1 MADTSLI
8 FNVIARD
15 SGVGRVLDR
24 IAGGFRGAG
33 AAAEEALEQ
42 ASTGTEN
49 LDRQI
54 EEATDRVR
62 QLAEEFE
69 RTGDKTLFGKITRE
83 KSLITQLSK
92 VRDEIR
98 RTKDESNDATQDV
111 DRLGGI
117 FSRVAGAASGFGSSL
132 VGAAGNAASMA
143 SSIGGLV
150 AMALALNAFAVVAA
164 PALYTFGAAAGA
176 IPAML
181 SGAIAAIAVLKMG
194 MSGLGEN
201 WDAMNAPAGGGGGG
215 GGGAPKVDMTPKIR
229 AVEAAQRDVA
239 RSSRDMKDAQ
249 VALEEAQLNVAKAHE
264 VAAERI
270 SDLNREYRSAKQ
282 DQADATQG
290 LVEAEQQLRLAQGR
304 GNPEEIARAEAAV
317 NRQMIAVEEAADKA
331 DDLGKEYRDA
341 SEKGVEGSD
350 EVTEAKKREADAQ
363 RRVQD
368 AAEAHKLA
376 IQRLADANADLKRKM
391 DSATAGGGGLRQE
404 LPRIA
409 SSAREFLEEL
419 KRLKPAFDDLRL
431 DIQQRLFEGL
441 AGKLRT
447 LAERWLPALHKGL
460 GGMADMINGVVKTAF
475 DSLSEPEFIQNM
487 LTGLESF
494 TDMLGDIGQAIAGP
508 FVDAWGRLSAA
519 SAPVLQVIGEK
530 VSGIIIRFS
539 EWIKKMDETGALD
552 SFFDKASKI
561 LGDTFD
567 ILTSIVRIAGS
578 VISALF
584 GSNLGSTDT
593 WENLADL
600 LDRIADWMAQPDTQ
614 AAISEYIN
622 KFMGLVSIIGW
633 FLKNMDEIP
642 GRFRTA
648 IEWFQALPQRAE
660 QFFSQ
665 LPGHANRWFSRMVS
679 RMGYWVGYGIG
690 WSIRQFGAMPGR
702 IGNAIRNLPTYFR
715 RIGTWLVDAVSGLP
729 TRMWYTGRDIVKGIW
744 EGIQAWSSWL
754 YGQAYNFAAGIWNG
768 VQNALGIHSPS
779 KVMADKV
786 GRWIPAGIAA
796 GMDGNKGAVTD
807 AVARMAKSLEA
818 TTLPIPA
825 LGMDE
830 AMANVGATLTVAARR
845 QRVEVVTKLDVTGQD
860 GEFKK
865 LVRSMARTSNL
876 YQNNGQ
882 NRG

>member
-1 MADTSLI
+1 VADTSLI

-33 AAAEEALEQ
+33 AAAEEALAEA
-42 ASTGTEN
+42 ASGTEN

-54 EEATDRVR
+54 EEATERVR
-62 QLAEEFE
+62 ELAEEFE
-69 RTGDKTLFGKITRE
+69 RTGDKTLFGKISRE
-83 KSLITQLSK
+83 RALITQLSK
-92 VRDEIR
+92 VRNEIR
-98 RTKDESNDATQDV
+98 GTKDDAGDATQDV

-117 FSRVAGAASGFGSSL
+117 FSRVAGVAGGFGSSL
-132 VGAAGNAASMA
+132 VSAGGSAASMA

-150 AMALALNAFAVVAA
+150 VLALGLQVFATVAA
-164 PALYTFGAAAGA
+164 PALYAFGGAAAA

-181 SGAIAAIAVLKMG
+181 SGAIAAIATLKMG
-194 MSGLGEN
+194 LSGLSEN
-201 WDAMNAPAGGGGGG
+201 WAAMNAPAAGGGGGG
-215 GGGAPKVDMTPKIR
+215 GGGAAVDMTPKIR
-229 AVEAAQRDVA
+229 AVEAAQRDVTRSA
-239 RSSRDMKDAQ
+239 RDLKDAQ
-249 VALEEAQLNVAKAHE
+249 TALAEAQANVGKAHE

-270 SDLNREYRSAKQ
+270 SDLNREYRQAKQ
-282 DQADATQG
+282 DQAEASQS

-304 GNPEEIARAEAAV
+304 GNEDEILKAQMAV
-317 NRQMIAVEEAADKA
+317 DKQRLAVEEAADKT
-331 DDLGKEYRDA
+331 DDLGKEYADA
-341 SEKGVEGSD
+341 ARKGVNGSD
-350 EVTEAKKREADAQ
+350 EVVEARKREADAQ

-368 AAEAHKLA
+368 AAEQNRLA
-376 IQRLADANADLKRKM
+376 IQRLGDAQADLKRKIEG
-391 DSATAGGGGLRQE
+391 ATAGGGGLRQE

-409 SSAREFLEEL
+409 SNAREFLEEL

-441 AGKLRT
+441 AGKLRI

-460 GGMADMINGVVKTAF
+460 GGMADMINDVVSTAF
-475 DSLSEPEFIQNM
+475 DSLSEPEFIENM
-487 LTGLESF
+487 LTGLEAF

-508 FVDAWGRLSAA
+508 FIDAWGRLSAA

-530 VSGIIIRFS
+530 ISGIIIRFS
-539 EWIKKMDETGALD
+539 DWIAKMDESGSLD
-552 SFFDKASKI
+552 SFMNKAADV
-561 LGDTFD
+561 LGSIFD
-567 ILTSIVRIAGS
+567 IMTSIVRIAGS

-600 LDRIADWMAQPDTQ
+600 LDRIADWLAQPDTQ
-614 AAISEYIN
+614 AAIQEYIN
-622 KFMGLVSIIGW
+622 KFMGLVSIVGW

-642 GRFRTA
+642 GRFQTA
-648 IEWFQALPQRAE
+648 IEWFQALPQRAG

-665 LPGHANRWFSRMVS
+665 LPGHANRWFSQMVS
-679 RMGYWVGYGIG
+679 RIGYWVGYGIG
-690 WSIRQFGAMPGR
+690 WAVKQFIAMPGR
-702 IGNAIRNLPTYFR
+702 IGNAIRNLPGYFR
-715 RIGTWLVDAVSGLP
+715 NISTWLINAVSGLP
-729 TRMWYTGRDIVKGIW
+729 TRMWYVGRDIVKGIW

-754 YGQAYNFAAGIWNG
+754 WNQTYNFAANIWRG
-768 VQNALGIHSPS
+768 VQDALGISSPS

-796 GMDGNKGAVTD
+796 GMDDNKGAVTD
-807 AVARMAKSLEA
+807 AVARMAKSLED

-830 AMANVGATLTVAARR
+830 AMANVGGTLTVAARR
-845 QRVEVVTKLDVTGQD
+845 QRVEVVTRLDVTGQD

-876 YQNNGQ
+876 YQNSNKG
-882 NRG
+882 